1 MKSLAKLFKT
11 KQKMGQEGQMPEI
24 GHILH
29 IKRKKKCDERNSE
42 KDLGTHRN
50 CVPSPLPLSLSFN

>member
-29 IKRKKKCDERNSE
+29 IKRKKNVMREILKRI
-42 KDLGTHRN
+42 
-50 CVPSPLPLSLSFN
+50 

>member
-29 IKRKKKCDERNSE
+29 IKRKNVMREILKRI
-42 KDLGTHRN
+42 
-50 CVPSPLPLSLSFN
+50 